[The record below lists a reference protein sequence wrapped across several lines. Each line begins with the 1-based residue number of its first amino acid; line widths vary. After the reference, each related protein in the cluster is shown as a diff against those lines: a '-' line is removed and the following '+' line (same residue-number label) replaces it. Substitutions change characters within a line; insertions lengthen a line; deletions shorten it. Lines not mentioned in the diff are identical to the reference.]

1 MNTQLRIT
9 VKNVS
14 FPNKFFT
21 LLWFVNIFK
30 TTKIQVWID
39 DPNGTPIM
47 LKARREPYEVPIDP
61 GEHNVYFYDPQIKS
75 RVLFNSMAKKMTLG
89 MIGASAGLAMGS
101 GSSAVA
107 MAGAMAGGHRAVVK
121 NNVLSCALAEGDE
134 LAVTVKPKRSKVKI
148 TIDR

>member
-9 VKNVS
+9 VRNAS

-30 TTKIQVWID
+30 TTKVQVWID
-39 DPNGTPIM
+39 DPNSTPTV
-47 LKARREPYEVPIDP
+47 LKARKEPYEIPVEP
-61 GEHNVYFYDPQIKS
+61 GEHNVFFFDPDIKS
-75 RVLFNSMAKKMTLG
+75 RVRFNNLTKKMTLG
-89 MIGASAGLAMGS
+89 VIGASAGLAMGS
-101 GSSAVA
+101 GVGAAA
-107 MAGAMAGGHRAVVK
+107 MAGAMSGGQRAVVK
-121 NNVLSCALAEGDE
+121 DNVLSCALADGDE